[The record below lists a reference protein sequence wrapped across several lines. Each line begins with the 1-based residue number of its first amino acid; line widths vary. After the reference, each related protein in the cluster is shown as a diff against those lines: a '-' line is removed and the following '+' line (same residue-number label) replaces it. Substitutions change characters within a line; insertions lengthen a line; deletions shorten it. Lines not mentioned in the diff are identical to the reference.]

1 MGFEHLIGCLRR
13 PQHHYVH
20 EVQGMGFK
28 VKKIVLRGW
37 PACIYCSAQNESKSA
52 LWPEIQSR
60 FLVTSPN
67 MIPEKYREGNMLIA
81 QQMSLPKSIQKK

>member
-37 PACIYCSAQNESKSA
+37 PACIYCSAQNESKSVFMA
-52 LWPEIQSR
+52 RNTKQI
-60 FLVTSPN
+60 F
-67 MIPEKYREGNMLIA
+67 GNFT
-81 QQMSLPKSIQKK
+81 QHDP